1 MRTHATA
8 CVRITSAAAVGLYP
22 TGQSRKGRR
31 KRTSGGPPHHPP
43 ALKTSAAPRAAR
55 EPTPARRARRAAER
69 PGGWHLGGRAP
80 RRAVP
85 GRTRAA
91 KSRPAPARA
100 ARGGATAFGG
110 NRSSPAG
117 KRDGLTVPWVPIR
130 RVIVCEVFVCSL
142 PRPFFPLF
150 LFVST
155 SVQRVSVYCR
165 MAVHAE
171 CYEVHRMSCASHG
184 TWIQVVYLDV
194 LCAVA
199 ERAAVA
205 VSAVDLASDI
215 VRD

>member
-1 MRTHATA
+1 MAFGGAR
-8 CVRITSAAAVGLYP
+8 SA
-22 TGQSRKGRR
+22 
-31 KRTSGGPPHHPP
+31 
-43 ALKTSAAPRAAR
+43 
-55 EPTPARRARRAAER
+55 
-69 PGGWHLGGRAP
+69 PGGSGADAGGQKP
-80 RRAVP
+80 P
-85 GRTRAA
+85 C
-91 KSRPAPARA
+91 ARA
-100 ARGGATAFGG
+100 GRPWGATAFGG

-155 SVQRVSVYCR
+155 SVQSVSVYCR

-171 CYEVHRMSCASHG
+171 RYEVHRMSCASNG
-184 TWIQVVYLDV
+184 SWIQVVYLDV